1 MPEGWVVG
9 LKGEPILDPNRAD
22 EGYLMPIGGY
32 KGSGLNIALGLLAG
46 VLNGAAFGAE
56 VIDHRKVPG
65 QAANTGQAMF
75 VMRPTCSWTST
86 TSAPI
91 DHHLDSLRAAG
102 HPGEVHLP
110 GDMAARLEE
119 EQSVEGIPVGEVL
132 LGQLRDLAERLEL
145 DDRLD

>member
-1 MPEGWVVG
+1 MDLKATHPRPEPRRRG
-9 LKGEPILDPNRAD
+9 LPDAD
-22 EGYLMPIGGY
+22 RGY

-56 VIDHRKVPG
+56 VIDHLVPG

-75 VMRPTCSWTST
+75 VMRP
-86 TSAPI
+86 
-91 DHHLDSLRAAG
+91 DLFMDLDDFVPAITISIRSGQPGIRAG
-102 HPGEVHLP
+102 HLP

-119 EQSVEGIPVGEVL
+119 EQSAEGIPVGEVL
-132 LGQLRDLAERLEL
+132 LGQLRDLAARLGL